1 MKISQAIKLCLDY
14 HEANSQ
20 KKIHSSVTNSFLLNS
35 KLSLDKELSTQLPKI
50 TFYRFL
56 IA

>member
-20 KKIHSSVTNSFLLNS
+20 KKYTPLLPIHS
-35 KLSLDKELSTQLPKI
+35 
-50 TFYRFL
+50 Y
-56 IA
+56 

>member
-20 KKIHSSVTNSFLLNS
+20 KKYAHLLPIHSF
-35 KLSLDKELSTQLPKI
+35 
-50 TFYRFL
+50 
-56 IA
+56 